1 MQGTHTFIV
10 LVADLVASHRALRR
24 PDLALRLETCLRQL
38 ASSADWR
45 APLMSTRGL
54 DELSG
59 VLRRPQMAFDLMH
72 AVNLV
77 VWPQR
82 FRFALAA
89 GTIDVGLASNVAGDM
104 DGPAFHR
111 AADALARVRRERL
124 AAGFDLPGVNA
135 TQTRMAEAL
144 AGLHQ
149 TIMENWSPATAVAVA
164 AYEQPSG
171 QAGAQTGTQ
180 AQTAHRL
187 GISQQ
192 AVSAALRRAR
202 VAELAV
208 ARDAL
213 RRWLHEVGQEQTA

>member
-1 MQGTHTFIV
+1 MPESQTFFV
-10 LVADLVASHRALRR
+10 LVADLVASRRALRR
-24 PDLALRLETCLRQL
+24 SDLAVRLETCLRQL
-38 ASSADWR
+38 ASSVDWR

-59 VLRRPQMAFDLMH
+59 VLHCPQAAFDVMH

-89 GTIDVGLASNVAGDM
+89 GTLDVGLASTVAADM

-111 AADALARVRRERL
+111 AADTLARVRRERL
-124 AAGFDLPGVNA
+124 AVGFDLPGIGA
-135 TQTRMAEAL
+135 AQMRMAEAL

-149 TIMENWSPATAVAVA
+149 AIVEHWTTAIAATVA
-164 AYEQPSG
+164 AYEQPCG
-171 QAGAQTGTQ
+171 KVDAQAATQ
-180 AQTAHRL
+180 AQAARRL

-202 VAELAV
+202 VAELVV

-213 RRWLHEVGQEQTA
+213 RQWLRDVGQELTA